1 MTQEQSA
8 ERGDSPAE
16 DSEDR
21 QIRTDDYGDGD
32 AAVGRGTS
40 PSIAPQR
47 GASRSAG
54 GALEEGLADA
64 ERTYNGTGG
73 ESDDGGSGSGD
84 NTDSAEGADGG
95 SGEGGDADD
104 RSADG
109 TTGHDSH
116 DSTGGTRPPKRRE
129 VITARAAATFE
140 PVGRS
145 VATARAFVR
154 DTLQG
159 WGLGEIVDDAVVLT
173 SELVTN
179 AVVHAGTA
187 AEVLC
192 LRDGEGVRVEVV
204 DRYPE
209 RELPL
214 QDPGQVLGS
223 PDREGGRGLLL
234 CAALASRWGV
244 DYTAADKRVWFRLD
258 LPERPVGT
266 SAAGPAL
273 PDSALPVADHR
284 VHVAVIQIDRSGAVA
299 AWNEDAEQLFGYPAE
314 QVVGKPL
321 NDLAAWPHTPGT
333 STGIAEALQLS
344 RWEGSYGVRGA
355 DGRTIPVYASH
366 LRVRDSDGE
375 PSTVC
380 LLVRDHER
388 AVLQSTLRSPV
399 GDSGGRRQESSESAT
414 ADPFEV
420 FIGSPAP
427 DDLDSLLQR
436 TVERA
441 RDMLDG
447 DAAYLLLA
455 TDDETE
461 LEVRA
466 STGLPSARQRFARV
480 PVEAGSG
487 RYGSARMPSVHEDL
501 TAVPGAVPL
510 LDGTGMRSVV
520 TVPLKVEGR
529 LTGSLGVATEAPG
542 RYTNEEALRLQ
553 FAADRIALAVE
564 RARLTELER
573 LRRGSLSFLVEASD
587 LLAGTLDRDQTL
599 ALMAQMTVPTLATW
613 CAVYTVSEPGSDPKL
628 SYVLHEDEDRIDTLK
643 ALLSKVDAPEP
654 VPTPGARVWT
664 APADAAHGAALHTS
678 LRGAVL
684 GEDQSFTPGAT
695 RATAAAVGG
704 ETVVLP
710 LVARN
715 RVIGMLTLGKPA
727 DERFRQEILELAE
740 DVSRR
745 AALALDNARLY
756 SERTAISQSLQR
768 SLLPPELPEVTG
780 GVEAEVIY
788 RAAGEGNEV
797 GGDFYDL
804 FEIRDGTYGFAI
816 GDVCGTGPEAASVTG
831 LARHA
836 LRLLARE
843 GLGGPAVLERL
854 NTAILD
860 EGSRSRFLTLLYGE
874 MRPQDDGSAELK
886 IVCAGHPLPLRLR
899 QDGSVESAADPQPLL
914 GVIDDLE
921 LYEQTI
927 TLDPGDILLC
937 VTDGVTER
945 REGTRMLGDEGLI
958 NVLTTCTGLT
968 AGAVAARIMRA
979 VERFANTAPSD
990 DMAILS
996 MRVPEQ

>member
-1 MTQEQSA
+1 MSSGELGVDTV
-8 ERGDSPAE
+8 DTV
-16 DSEDR
+16 D
-21 QIRTDDYGDGD
+21 TH
-32 AAVGRGTS
+32 T
-40 PSIAPQR
+40 
-47 GASRSAG
+47 RSA
-54 GALEEGLADA
+54 
-64 ERTYNGTGG
+64 
-73 ESDDGGSGSGD
+73 
-84 NTDSAEGADGG
+84 
-95 SGEGGDADD
+95 
-104 RSADG
+104 
-109 TTGHDSH
+109 
-116 DSTGGTRPPKRRE
+116 

-145 VATARAFVR
+145 VATARSFVR

-159 WGLGEIVDDAVVLT
+159 WGFTDIVDDAVVLT

-187 AEVLC
+187 ADVLC
-192 LRDGEGVRVEVV
+192 LRSDDAVRIEVS

-209 RELPL
+209 REIPL
-214 QDPGQVLGS
+214 QQSSLNMGS
-223 PDREGGRGLLL
+223 PDREGGRGLQL
-234 CAALASRWGV
+234 CAALATRWGV
-244 DYTAADKRVWFRLD
+244 DYTPTNKQVWFQLD
-258 LPERPVGT
+258 LPHRPVGT
-266 SAAGPAL
+266 RTAGPSL
-273 PDSALPVADHR
+273 PAELLPIADGR
-284 VHVAVIQIDRSGAVA
+284 VRVAVIQIDRVGAIS
-299 AWNEDAEQLFGYPAE
+299 AWNEDAEDLFGYAAE
-314 QVVGKPL
+314 HVTGKPL

-344 RWEGSYGVRGA
+344 RWEGSYGIRGA
-355 DGRTIPVYASH
+355 HGRVIPVYASH
-366 LRVRDSDGE
+366 LRVRDTDGE

-380 LLVRDHER
+380 LLVRDDER
-388 AVLQSTLRSPV
+388 AVLQTPLRGATPEQATL
-399 GDSGGRRQESSESAT
+399 SEPNAT
-414 ADPFEV
+414 DPFEV

-427 DDLDSLLQR
+427 DDLDGLLQR

-447 DAAYLLLA
+447 DAAFLLLA

-480 PVEAGSG
+480 PVEAGPG
-487 RYGSARMPSVHEDL
+487 RYGSARMPAVHEDL
-501 TAVPGAVPL
+501 TVVPGAVPL
-510 LDGTGMRSVV
+510 LNGTGMRSVV

-529 LTGSLGVATEAPG
+529 LTGSLGVAAEAPD
-542 RYTNEEALRLQ
+542 RYSNEEALRLQ

-564 RARLTELER
+564 SARLGELER

-613 CAVYTVSEPGSDPKL
+613 CAVYTIADQSAEPYL
-628 SYVLHEDEDRIDTLK
+628 SYVLHEDEERIDGLK
-643 ALLSKVDAPEP
+643 ALLSKIPPPDP
-654 VPTPGARVWT
+654 VPTPGARVWA
-664 APADAAHGAALHTS
+664 APSEAAHEAALRTS
-678 LRGAVL
+678 MRSLGL
-684 GEDQSFTPGAT
+684 GESLTLGSGIGT
-695 RATAAAVGG
+695 TLSTASAVGG

-715 RVIGMLTLGKPA
+715 RVIGMLTLGKPS
-727 DERFRQEILELAE
+727 DEHFRQEILELAE
-740 DVSRR
+740 DLSRR

-768 SLLPPELPEVTG
+768 SLLPPGLPQIP
-780 GVEAEVIY
+780 GVEVEVIY

-804 FEIRDGTYGFAI
+804 FPIRDGAYGFAI
-816 GDVCGTGPEAASVTG
+816 GDVCGTGPEAAAVTG

-843 GLGGPAVLERL
+843 GFGGPAVLERL
-854 NTAILD
+854 NAAILD

-874 MRPQDDGSAELK
+874 LWPQEDGSAVLK

-899 QDGSVESAADPQPLL
+899 QDGTVEPYAEPQPLL
-914 GVIDDLE
+914 GVMDDLE
-921 LYEQTI
+921 LYEQTM
-927 TLDPGDILLC
+927 TLDPGDVLLC

-945 REGTRMLGDEGLI
+945 REGTRMLGDDGLAD
-958 NVLTTCTGLT
+958 VLTTCTGLT

-979 VERFANTAPSD
+979 VERFASDAPSD
-990 DMAILS
+990 DMAILA
-996 MRVPEQ
+996 MRVPGLQKD

>member
-1 MTQEQSA
+1 MSEQST
-8 ERGDSPAE
+8 ERVPTATVAA
-16 DSEDR
+16 
-21 QIRTDDYGDGD
+21 QRTPVGTQGNGTN
-32 AAVGRGTS
+32 VGR
-40 PSIAPQR
+40 AV
-47 GASRSAG
+47 
-54 GALEEGLADA
+54 
-64 ERTYNGTGG
+64 
-73 ESDDGGSGSGD
+73 
-84 NTDSAEGADGG
+84 
-95 SGEGGDADD
+95 
-104 RSADG
+104 
-109 TTGHDSH
+109 
-116 DSTGGTRPPKRRE
+116 STG
-129 VITARAAATFE
+129 RAAATFE

-145 VATARAFVR
+145 VAAARGFVR

-159 WGLGEIVDDAVVLT
+159 WGLGEVVDDAVVLT

-179 AVVHAGTA
+179 AVVHAGTSA
-187 AEVLC
+187 QVLC
-192 LRDGEGVRVEVV
+192 LQEDDGVRVEVV
-204 DRYPE
+204 DHYPD
-209 RELPL
+209 REVPVLEGGL
-214 QDPGQVLGS
+214 AQVS

-234 CAALASRWGV
+234 CAALAARWGV

-266 SAAGPAL
+266 RSAGPAL
-273 PDSALPVADHR
+273 PDDALPEADR
-284 VHVAVIQIDRSGAVA
+284 EVHVAVLQVDRDGAVS
-299 AWNEDAEQLFGYPAE
+299 AWNEDATALFGYTRD
-314 QVVGKPL
+314 QVLGKPL
-321 NDLAAWPHTPGT
+321 SDLAAWPHTPGT
-333 STGIAEALQLS
+333 GTGIADALRLS
-344 RWEGSYGVRGA
+344 RWEGSYGMRDA
-355 DGRTIPVYASH
+355 TGRTLPVYASH

-388 AVLQSTLRSPV
+388 AVLQSPARKQN
-399 GDSGGRRQESSESAT
+399 GDGSGDGHRDAT
-414 ADPFEV
+414 TDPFEV
-420 FIGSPAP
+420 FIGSPPP
-427 DDLDSLLQR
+427 DDLDGLLQR

-480 PVEAGSG
+480 PVETGSG

-501 TAVPGAVPL
+501 ALVPGAVPL
-510 LDGTGMRSVV
+510 LEGTGMRSVV

-529 LTGSLGVATEAPG
+529 LTGSVGVATESPA

-587 LLAGTLDRDQTL
+587 LLAGTLDRNQTL

-613 CAVYTVSEPGSDPKL
+613 CAVYTVADQGSEPVL
-628 SYVLHEDEDRIDTLK
+628 AYVLHEDEDRIDNLK
-643 ALLSKVDAPEP
+643 ALLAKVDPPEP
-654 VPTPGARVWT
+654 VPAPGARLWN
-664 APADAAHGAALHTS
+664 APAEAAHSAALRTS
-678 LRGAVL
+678 LRSVGL
-684 GEDQSFTPGAT
+684 GDGEPGEAPGAT
-695 RATAAAVGG
+695 LATAAAVGG

-715 RVIGMLTLGKPA
+715 RVIGMLTLGKPT

-740 DVSRR
+740 DLSRR

-768 SLLPPELPEVTG
+768 SLLPPELPVID
-780 GVEAEVIY
+780 GVEVEVIY

-804 FEIRDGTYGFAI
+804 FEIQDGVYGFAI
-816 GDVCGTGPEAASVTG
+816 GDVCGTGPEAAAVTG

-854 NTAILD
+854 NAAILD
-860 EGSRSRFLTLLYGE
+860 EGARSRFLTLLYGE
-874 MRPQDDGSAELK
+874 MRPQPDGGAELK
-886 IVCAGHPLPLRLR
+886 VVCAGHPLPLRLR
-899 QDGSVESAADPQPLL
+899 PDGTVIPAAEPQPLL
-914 GVIDDLE
+914 GVMEDLE
-921 LYEQTI
+921 LYEQRAR
-927 TLDPGDILLC
+927 LEPGDVLLC
-937 VTDGVTER
+937 VTDGITER
-945 REGTRMLGDEGLI
+945 REGTRMLGDDGLAEA
-958 NVLTTCTGLT
+958 LSTCTGLN
-968 AGAVAARIMRA
+968 AGAVAARIMRT
-979 VERFANTAPSD
+979 VVRFASTAPSD
-990 DMAILS
+990 DMAILA
-996 MRVPEQ
+996 MRIPEPTPGL